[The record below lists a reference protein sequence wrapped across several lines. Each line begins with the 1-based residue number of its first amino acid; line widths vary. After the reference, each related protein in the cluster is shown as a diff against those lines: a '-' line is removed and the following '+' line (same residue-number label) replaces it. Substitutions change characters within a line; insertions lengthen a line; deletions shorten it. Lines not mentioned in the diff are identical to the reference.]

1 MISLPAGSRIWLVAG
16 ITDMRNGFN
25 GLASKVQN
33 VLKDDPFSG
42 HLFIFRGRWGDQI
55 KVLWADSDG
64 LCLFTKRLERGR
76 FVWPVTRDGKVHLTP
91 AQLSMLEGMETSL
104 AHENARLWALL
115 QTQQDTIRQMA
126 EYNRLLSQRVAAYA
140 SEINRLKALVAKLQR
155 MQFGKSSEKL
165 RAKTE
170 RQIQEAQE
178 RISALQEEMAETL
191 GEQYDPALPSALRQS
206 SARKP
211 LLASLPRETRVIRP
225 EEECCPACGGDLSPL
240 GCDVS
245 EQLELI
251 SSAFKVI
258 ETQRPKLACCRCDV
272 IVQAPVSSKP
282 IARSYAGPGLLAHVV
297 TGKYADH
304 LPLYRQS
311 EIYRRQGVDLSRA
324 TLGRWTGAVAELLE
338 PVYDELRQ
346 YVLMPGKVHADDI
359 PVPVQEPG
367 SGKTRTVRLWVYV
380 RDDRNAGSEMPPA
393 VWFAYSPDRKGIHPQ
408 NHLAGY
414 SGVLQADAY
423 GGYRALYGS
432 GRITEAACMAHAR
445 RKIHDVH
452 ARAPTDITT
461 EALQRIG
468 ELYVIEAEVRGCSAE
483 QRLAARKAR
492 AAPLMQSLY
501 DWIQQQM
508 KTLSRH
514 SDTAKA
520 FAYLLKQWDALN
532 VYCSN
537 GWVEIDNNI
546 AENALRGV
554 AVGRKNWLFAGSD
567 SGGEHAAVLYSLIG
581 TCRLNNVEPEK
592 WLRYVIEHIQDWPAN
607 RVRDLLPWKVDL
619 TAQ

>member
-1 MISLPAGSRIWLVAG
+1 DDKF
-16 ITDMRNGFN
+16 ITTDY
-25 GLASKVQN
+25 
-33 VLKDDPFSG
+33 
-42 HLFIFRGRWGDQI
+42 
-55 KVLWADSDG
+55 
-64 LCLFTKRLERGR
+64 
-76 FVWPVTRDGKVHLTP
+76 
-91 AQLSMLEGMETSL
+91 
-104 AHENARLWALL
+104 L
-115 QTQQDTIRQMA
+115 QQ
-126 EYNRLLSQRVAAYA
+126 
-140 SEINRLKALVAKLQR
+140 
-155 MQFGKSSEKL
+155 
-165 RAKTE
+165 
-170 RQIQEAQE
+170 
-178 RISALQEEMAETL
+178 
-191 GEQYDPALPSALRQS
+191 
-206 SARKP
+206 
-211 LLASLPRETRVIRP
+211 
-225 EEECCPACGGDLSPL
+225 CP
-240 GCDVS
+240 
-245 EQLELI
+245 
-251 SSAFKVI
+251 
-258 ETQRPKLACCRCDV
+258 
-272 IVQAPVSSKP
+272 
-282 IARSYAGPGLLAHVV
+282 
-297 TGKYADH
+297 
-304 LPLYRQS
+304 
-311 EIYRRQGVDLSRA
+311 
-324 TLGRWTGAVAELLE
+324 VAELLE
-338 PVYDELRQ
+338 PLYDVLRQ

-367 SGKTRTVRLWVYV
+367 SGKTRTARLWVYV
-380 RDDRNAGSEMPPA
+380 RDDRNAGSQMPPE

-423 GGYRALYGS
+423 GGYRALYES

-468 ELYVIEAEVRGCSAE
+468 ELYAIEAEVRGCSAE

-501 DWIQQQM
+501 DWIQTQM

-520 FAYLLKQWDALN
+520 FAYLLKQWGALN

-554 AVGRKNWLFAGSD
+554 AVGRKNWMFAGSD

-619 TAQ
+619 SSQ

>member
-1 MISLPAGSRIWLVAG
+1 M
-16 ITDMRNGFN
+16 D
-25 GLASKVQN
+25 
-33 VLKDDPFSG
+33 
-42 HLFIFRGRWGDQI
+42 
-55 KVLWADSDG
+55 
-64 LCLFTKRLERGR
+64 
-76 FVWPVTRDGKVHLTP
+76 
-91 AQLSMLEGMETSL
+91 TSL
-104 AHENARLWALL
+104 AHENARLRALL

-126 EYNRLLSQRVAAYA
+126 EYNRLLSQRVAVAAYA

-211 LLASLPRETRVIRP
+211 LPASLPRETWVIRP
-225 EEECCPACGGDLSPL
+225 EEECCPACGGELSSL

-258 ETQRPKLACCRCDV
+258 ETHRPKLACCRCDH
-272 IVQAPVSSKP
+272 IVQAPVPSKP
-282 IARSYAGPGLLAHVV
+282 IARSYAGAGLLAHVV
-297 TGKYADH
+297 AGKYADH

-311 EIYRRQGVDLSRA
+311 EIYRRQGVELSRA

-338 PVYDELRQ
+338 PLYDVLRQ

-367 SGKTRTVRLWVYV
+367 SGKTRTARLWVYV
-380 RDDRNAGSEMPPA
+380 RDDRNAGSQMPPA

-423 GGYRALYGS
+423 GGYRVLYES
-432 GRITEAACMAHAR
+432 GRITEA
-445 RKIHDVH
+445 
-452 ARAPTDITT
+452 
-461 EALQRIG
+461 LQRIA

-501 DWIQQQM
+501 DWIQTQM

-520 FAYLLKQWDALN
+520 FAYLLKQWEALN

-537 GWVEIDNNI
+537 GQVEIDNNI

-607 RVRDLLPWKVDL
+607 RVRELLLWKVDL
-619 TAQ
+619 T